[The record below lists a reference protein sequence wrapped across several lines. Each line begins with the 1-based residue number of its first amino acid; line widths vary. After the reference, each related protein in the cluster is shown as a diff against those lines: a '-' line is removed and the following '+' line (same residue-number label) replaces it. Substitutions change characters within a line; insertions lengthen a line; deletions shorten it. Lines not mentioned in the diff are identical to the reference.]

1 MLKSISL
8 FVVLHC
14 CFLQFDLND
23 SAWYHP
29 ANTIKYDD
37 NDGEW
42 EKKKLPE
49 NYECVEQH
57 HLPQINDVMCGW
69 DVSLILTLFIS
80 RVVAKHEG
88 RCTPLRRR
96 PPEKKTH
103 IDWIQNRELLS
114 MLILLYITHE
124 HTKCFDSLEFFFWFR
139 VSTRT
144 GR

>member
-96 PPEKKTH
+96 PPEKKT
-103 IDWIQNRELLS
+103 
-114 MLILLYITHE
+114 THRFNPKQRAAFYADIIIH
-124 HTKCFDSLEFFFWFR
+124 HTRAHKVFWFFR
-139 VSTRT
+139 VFFLISCIHSNW
-144 GR
+144 